1 MYGLLNTPS
10 YRRNKI
16 KVLFSP
22 YTAIWS
28 VTGKSAD
35 FDNNNAIL
43 KYGTHRVNAYK
54 ILEESLNLRDVRVL
68 DTVTIDGKE
77 TRVLNQKETI
87 IAQQKQQ
94 AIRDAFQ
101 TWIWKDPERRERL
114 VKLYNEKFNSIRPRE
129 YDGSHIQFHGMNR
142 RSN

>member
-1 MYGLLNTPS
+1 
-10 YRRNKI
+10 
-16 KVLFSP
+16 SP
-22 YTAIWS
+22 YTAMWS

-77 TRVLNQKETI
+77 TRLLNQKETI

-94 AIRDAFQ
+94 AIQDAFQ
-101 TWIWKDPERRERL
+101 SWIWKDTERRERL
-114 VKLYNEKFNSIRPRE
+114 VKRYNEKFNAIRPRE
-129 YDGSHIQFHGMNR
+129 YDGSHIR
-142 RSN
+142 